1 MNEIFSFKEPSYHF
15 RNDTIFVRNNDRTM
29 TYGTKTIYLLGSNL
43 TPGTVYQENKK
54 LNHYINLK
62 KKKSNWETDGS
73 HCGLCKTR
81 RVGFIWSRYYI
92 LFYTNMHKLLMTFIL
107 RVIFFKNFLFV
118 YYVTKTKIRE
128 NTRFYPV

>member
-15 RNDTIFVRNNDRTM
+15 RNDNIFVRNNDRTM

-62 KKKSNWETDGS
+62 KKKIKLGNRWISLWLMQNTT
-73 HCGLCKTR
+73 CGFHL
-81 RVGFIWSRYYI
+81 IA
-92 LFYTNMHKLLMTFIL
+92 LLYT
-107 RVIFFKNFLFV
+107 FL
-118 YYVTKTKIRE
+118 YQHA
-128 NTRFYPV
+128 

>member
-15 RNDTIFVRNNDRTM
+15 RNDNIFVRNNDRTM

-62 KKKSNWETDGS
+62 KKNNQTGKQMDLIVAYAKHDAWVSFDRATIYFS
-73 HCGLCKTR
+73 IPTCISC
-81 RVGFIWSRYYI
+81 
-92 LFYTNMHKLLMTFIL
+92 
-107 RVIFFKNFLFV
+107 
-118 YYVTKTKIRE
+118 
-128 NTRFYPV
+128 